1 MDERFIYL
9 MEKYFSGGLT
19 TDEEKEFKYVIQ
31 NDDVLKKEFEEQKN
45 VQEVLNKMKI
55 KNPLPEIW
63 DKYWFGIYNRLERS
77 IGWLFFSIGIL
88 IFLGY
93 GSYSFVEKVLLKDLG
108 TPFVIKIGAASLLF
122 GAIVIIFSVVREKF
136 TISKSDK
143 YKEIQR

>member
-1 MDERFIYL
+1 MNERFIYL

-19 TDEEKEFKYVIQ
+19 ADEEKEFKYVIQ
-31 NDDVLKKEFEEQKN
+31 NDEILNKEFEEQKN

-55 KNPLPEIW
+55 KNPLPEMW

-77 IGWLFFSIGIL
+77 IGWVFFTIGIL
-88 IFLGY
+88 IFIGY
-93 GSYSFVEKVLLKDLG
+93 GSYNFVEEVLLKDSSAPLI
-108 TPFVIKIGAASLLF
+108 IKIGAASLIF

-136 TISKSDK
+136 TISKTDK